1 MEPHRHHIVLFV
13 SRGFLISICDAS
25 RVYRFTQRPL
35 RWRHFP
41 YRMFNT
47 PREYGN
53 SDASLCCSSCVCA
66 CVRWLVFFCF
76 QLFLIHL
83 ILCLFVKFFR
93 ELFFISRSV
102 SISTTPQN
110 SISTQISKLFVIR
123 QMDVK
128 PHWIAAV
135 IRCSAHLLNYTN
147 KKFEREFEL
156 WQAINFHYK

>member
-1 MEPHRHHIVLFV
+1 MEPHHHHIVLFV

-93 ELFFISRSV
+93 ELFFISQRFDFNYPPKLD
-102 SISTTPQN
+102 IDPDFETIRNPTNGCEAALNCCRN
-110 SISTQISKLFVIR
+110 SLFGPFAQLYKQEIR
-123 QMDVK
+123 ARVRIMTSNQF
-128 PHWIAAV
+128 
-135 IRCSAHLLNYTN
+135 SL
-147 KKFEREFEL
+147 
-156 WQAINFHYK
+156 